1 MPSGPGSQHATR
13 RPIGS
18 ESANSALA
26 SDSLTT
32 ITFNYFKL
40 FPGAKELT
48 VNVVGAKGQSS
59 YEVSRDKPTLD
70 LAGVM

>member
-1 MPSGPGSQHATR
+1 
-13 RPIGS
+13 
-18 ESANSALA
+18 
-26 SDSLTT
+26 
-32 ITFNYFKL
+32 
-40 FPGAKELT
+40 LT